1 MNPFTTGCGKFR
13 VLSSDLLDRTLR
25 PSEEAFLMR
34 HRERCESCRT
44 IEANQHLA
52 LNMLRSTAIHEE
64 PTDGFDRRVLRRAR
78 IQSVREGFGYWS
90 PAAVGA
96 TIAAVLVLALLNI
109 VGRPGGLREN
119 TTPVGEARRTTTV
132 PAIPDFTPGHS
143 SVE

>member
-1 MNPFTTGCGKFR
+1 MKPFTSGCGKFR
-13 VLSSDLLDRTLR
+13 VLSSDSLDRTLR
-25 PSEEAFLMR
+25 PSEEAFLIR

-52 LNMLRSTAIHEE
+52 LNMLRATAIREE

-96 TIAAVLVLALLNI
+96 TIAAVLVLALLQI
-109 VGRPGGLREN
+109 VGRSGNLREN
-119 TTPVGEARRTTTV
+119 TSPVGEARRTTV
-132 PAIPDFTPGHS
+132 APAIPDFAPGPS
-143 SVE
+143 SDE